1 MTAFSRSQQGV
12 ILLLGA
18 ALIAVWAW
26 RGHVGRTPAAA
37 VPVTPVFVEVEGAA
51 ARPGVYV
58 FTAPPT
64 LPEVWNLAG
73 ASPVVLPPSQ
83 SLESGARVSLQ
94 TDGAYAPERMRGV
107 RLITLG
113 LPVDLNRA
121 TQEDLEALPGVG
133 PALAAR
139 ILAYRRSHGPFK
151 RVEDLEEV
159 QGIGP
164 KVLAVI
170 KPHVIIGSLGPA
182 MRRPP
187 NKP

>member
-1 MTAFSRSQQGV
+1 
-12 ILLLGA
+12 
-18 ALIAVWAW
+18 
-26 RGHVGRTPAAA
+26 
-37 VPVTPVFVEVEGAA
+37 
-51 ARPGVYV
+51 
-58 FTAPPT
+58 
-64 LPEVWNLAG
+64 
-73 ASPVVLPPSQ
+73 
-83 SLESGARVSLQ
+83 
-94 TDGAYAPERMRGV
+94 MRGV